1 MVCPPPFAPSAG
13 FLHTAQ
19 QQLLR
24 PLHVAQAAQPL
35 PPRTESVVAAH
46 ACHSPSKAQTT
57 HTPSHCAHAQVAD
70 VKRLPFLRIKLHD
83 ACLDLATL
91 AESAA
96 TYINITTEQAAC
108 DDLRLAYCKVMTE
121 YDVSG
126 QDEGQEDPQWGPY
139 SPQVLT
145 CSPTSRADSRHL
157 TIWKTC
163 AVHGARAPTTCMHGL
178 HLVRAPGMPGHLHAR
193 HPDSRSGAYQGLF
206 LELRLILLG
215 AVLSLSRACQ
225 APAPNTDICV
235 PKHGRASRM
244 PGRIHHHSQPC
255 AYSVLAG
262 DAQHTLACCEAPRSL
277 RLRMQEPPAPSPTV
291 FRDLARQSS
300 LMPPTAMPMVLPRPG
315 AAPLPVASA
324 SLFDE
329 HKALSWA
336 SRERSRTAA
345 AESMPFTPP
354 AARPHQ
360 PRLQVGVT
368 LLPCL
373 PSACS
378 DTAGAGPG
386 LNVLK
391 GRSHSCVSAARFMG
405 SIDVRLVIMT
415 EHEDGRC

>member
-1 MVCPPPFAPSAG
+1 M
-13 FLHTAQ
+13 
-19 QQLLR
+19 
-24 PLHVAQAAQPL
+24 
-35 PPRTESVVAAH
+35 
-46 ACHSPSKAQTT
+46 
-57 HTPSHCAHAQVAD
+57 HTPSHFVHAQVAD

-126 QDEGQEDPQWGPY
+126 QDEGQEDPQWEPY
-139 SPQVLT
+139 SPQVLP
-145 CSPTSRADSRHL
+145 CSTTSRADSRHL

-163 AVHGARAPTTCMHGL
+163 AVHVVRAHTTCMHGL
-178 HLVRAPGMPGHLHAR
+178 HPAQASGMPGRSPAC

-206 LELRLILLG
+206 LELRLILLS

-225 APAPNTDICV
+225 APAPNTNTCV
-235 PKHGRASRM
+235 PKRCRASRM
-244 PGRIHHHSQPC
+244 PGRLHHHDQAC
-255 AYSVLAG
+255 AYIVLAG
-262 DAQHTLACCEAPRSL
+262 YAEPTLACCETPSSL

-300 LMPPTAMPMVLPRPG
+300 LMPPTAMPIVPPRPE

-360 PRLQVGVT
+360 PRLQVGVA
-368 LLPCL
+368 LLPL
-373 PSACS
+373 PSFCLL
-378 DTAGAGPG
+378 G
-386 LNVLK
+386 
-391 GRSHSCVSAARFMG
+391 HS
-405 SIDVRLVIMT
+405 
-415 EHEDGRC
+415 